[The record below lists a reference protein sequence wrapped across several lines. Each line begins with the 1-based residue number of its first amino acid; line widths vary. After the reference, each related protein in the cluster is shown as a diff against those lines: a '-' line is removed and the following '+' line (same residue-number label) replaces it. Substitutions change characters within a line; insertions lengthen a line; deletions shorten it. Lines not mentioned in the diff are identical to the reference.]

1 MPQQRVTQKF
11 KDITMSFERNPL
23 NDDLIGLKNTNAI
36 ARSLR
41 NIVFTQPGE
50 IFFNPHFGSRISE
63 SLFENV
69 DEVSAL
75 EIQDEIKS
83 SIINF
88 EPRVNLLNTKVVPN
102 PQLNE
107 MNVTIEYEIVGIDIP
122 PQQLDFVLLPVR

>member
-11 KDITMSFERNPL
+11 KDISMSFERNHL
-23 NDDLIGLKNTNAI
+23 NDDLIGLKNTSAI

-50 IFFNPHFGSRISE
+50 KFFNPDFGSRISE

-75 EIQDEIKS
+75 AIQDEIKS

-102 PQLNE
+102 PELNE